1 MKEEIGEILKQALS
15 LPPEARAA
23 IAGSLLD
30 SLEETVD
37 PNAES
42 LWEDEIRL
50 RLTEIDEG
58 KVKLV
63 PWSEARRRIAGP

>member
-1 MKEEIGEILKQALS
+1 MKEEIGEILKQALR

-30 SLEETVD
+30 SIEEPVD
-37 PNAES
+37 PDAES
-42 LWEDEIRL
+42 LWEKEILL

-58 KVKLV
+58 KVTLA
-63 PWSEARRRIAGP
+63 PWSEARRRIVGP